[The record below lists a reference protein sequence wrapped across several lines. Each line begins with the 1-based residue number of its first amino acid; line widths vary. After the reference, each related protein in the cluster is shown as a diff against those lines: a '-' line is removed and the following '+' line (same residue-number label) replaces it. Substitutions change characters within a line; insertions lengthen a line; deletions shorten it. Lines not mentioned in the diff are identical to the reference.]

1 MSEDRN
7 QQAERKIR
15 GFLEDG
21 DGDKSSGRLVKIFSF
36 FMAIVFAIAGVFLLC
51 TARDSGMVAEM
62 SKYIISIVAMFL
74 GVATSAE
81 FIQKVTKT

>member
-1 MSEDRN
+1 MSEDCN

-15 GFLEDG
+15 GFFEDNE
-21 DGDKSSGRLVKIFSF
+21 GDKSSGRLIKIFSF
-36 FMAIVFAIAGVFLLC
+36 FMAIVFAIAGVFLLYA
-51 TARDSGMVAEM
+51 ARDSGIAAEM
-62 SKYIISIVAMFL
+62 GKYMVSIVAMFL